1 MAGTAGLRD
10 ERQDVPVPQRRS
22 RLPFIGLLAVAAV
35 LLTGCNATVERGFL
49 PEGVTAVSPEITEF
63 WKASWLWALG
73 VGVLVWGLTL
83 YAVVRYRRKKTDTG
97 LPPQLAYN
105 VPIEILYT
113 VVPIFMVAVLF
124 GKTVDLE
131 NKMLDTSPK
140 PDVTIN
146 VVGKQWSW
154 DFNYVGAD
162 VYDTGIQG
170 DLDSGKPGVEE
181 NLPTLYLPVNER
193 VEFILTARDV
203 IHSFWVV
210 QFLQKMDMIPGKVN
224 KFQVTPTQIGT
235 YKGKCAELCGAY
247 HSDMLFNVKV
257 VSAAD
262 YQAHLQTLRERGQT
276 GFLSNA
282 LNRSGLETSQQQ
294 YLPAGVK
301 ESDIKEDAQ
310 K

>member
-1 MAGTAGLRD
+1 MTFAA
-10 ERQDVPVPQRRS
+10 
-22 RLPFIGLLAVAAV
+22 LLAVATV
-35 LLTGCNATVERGFL
+35 VLTGCNATVDRGFL
-49 PEGVTAVSPEITEF
+49 PKGVTSISPELTDF
-63 WKASWLWALG
+63 WKATWLWGLA

-83 YAVVRYRRKKTDTG
+83 YCVVRYRRKKSDTG

-113 VVPIFMVAVLF
+113 VVPVFMVAVLF
-124 GKTVDLE
+124 GKTVELE

-146 VVGKQWSW
+146 VVGKQWAW

-162 VYDTGIQG
+162 VYDTGIQA
-170 DLDSGKPGVEE
+170 DLQSGQPGQEA
-181 NLPTLYLPVNER
+181 NLPTMYLPVNER
-193 VEFILTARDV
+193 VEFVLTTRDV

-235 YKGKCAELCGAY
+235 FRGKCAELCGAY

-257 VSAAD
+257 VSKAD
-262 YQAHLQTLRERGQT
+262 YEAHLQSLRDRGQV

-282 LNRSGLETSQQQ
+282 LNRSSLEPGQQQ
-294 YLPAGVK
+294 YLPEGVK

-310 K
+310 S